1 MVLSGVAVCPGAP
14 FLLAGVAEAL
24 AARMNLVVEACRAA
38 VRGLPEAD
46 SVTLLTTGRSTPD
59 GLAFRELPVGSAI
72 PMTSVQRSDL
82 QLPPINLPTSPPRT
96 ATTPPVMDPAV
107 GTMVGAALLDNAGC
121 TWPVTAVEVV
131 DPAGTANM
139 LLPLTKSSERVALL
153 VIADGAAC
161 HGDDA
166 PGRRDDRSTGFD
178 AAISAALAAGSPAEL
193 SAACADRSLAG
204 DLLASVEPLDV
215 LARLAAT
222 GPPAAAD
229 VLFAG
234 APVGVGYWVA
244 NWRWTDR

>member
-1 MVLSGVAVCPGAP
+1 M
-14 FLLAGVAEAL
+14 AGVAEAL
-24 AARMNLVVEACRAA
+24 AARLNRVVEACRAA

-46 SVTLLTTGRSTPD
+46 SVVLLTSGRCTPD
-59 GLAFRELPVGSAI
+59 ALAFRELPVGSAI
-72 PMTSVQRSDL
+72 PMTSVRRSDR
-82 QLPPINLPTSPPRT
+82 QLPPITLPASPPRT
-96 ATTPPVMDPAV
+96 ATLVVDPAV
-107 GTMVGAALLDNAGC
+107 GTMVGAALLDNAEC
-121 TWPVTAVEVV
+121 TWPVTAVEVI
-131 DPAGTANM
+131 DPVGTSDM
-139 LLPLTKSSERVALL
+139 LFPLSRSSERVALL

-178 AAISAALAAGSPAEL
+178 AAISAALAAGSPAAL

-234 APVGVGYWVA
+234 APAGVGYWVA
-244 NWRWTDR
+244 SWRWTDR